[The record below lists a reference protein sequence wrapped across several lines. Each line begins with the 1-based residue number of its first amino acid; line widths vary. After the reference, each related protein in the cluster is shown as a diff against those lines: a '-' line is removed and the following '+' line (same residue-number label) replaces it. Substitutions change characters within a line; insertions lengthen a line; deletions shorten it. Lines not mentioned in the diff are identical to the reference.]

1 MEIGNNL
8 RLTCK
13 GLLRESLSKKKNIP
27 SLVNI
32 CVNKLRTIRN
42 TITCLEEKNIS
53 KNLIY
58 LIFKGSTCHELLA
71 AEKNNS
77 GIHNMFGSDTGQI
90 WDALW
95 ETAVKV
101 RYSNNEHIL
110 SKKENNENYREFF
123 IRNQEDAEK
132 KFKTHI
138 LKRSKSIGV
147 SKVKRTPNI
156 ESNKGNR
163 RTLSLHNGSN
173 SGKNST
179 SSKRS
184 INILENTP
192 IFDLHNPLFKPRNSK
207 TTALNNRSNKSSN
220 PILREYFEQKSK
232 YKSINRLSSSVNSR
246 ISSLSSSSANTTTT
260 SVKFNR
266 KPEVT
271 FKLD

>member
-1 MEIGNNL
+1 MERSNNS
-8 RLTCK
+8 RLSCK
-13 GLLRESLSKKKNIP
+13 GLLRESLSRKKSIP

-42 TITCLEEKNIS
+42 SITCLKEKNLS

-58 LIFKGSTCHELLA
+58 LIFKGSTCYELLN
-71 AEKNNS
+71 AEKNNL
-77 GIHNMFGSDTGQI
+77 GINNMFGNDTGQI
-90 WDALW
+90 WDTLW

-101 RYSNNEHIL
+101 RYNNNEQIL

-123 IRNQEDAEK
+123 IRNQEDAER

-147 SKVKRTPNI
+147 SKVKRSSNM
-156 ESNKGNR
+156 ESNKASR
-163 RTLSLHNGSN
+163 RTLSLHNGSY
-173 SGKNST
+173 SGKNNT

-192 IFDLHNPLFKPRNSK
+192 IFNSHNPLFKPRNTKITYSS
-207 TTALNNRSNKSSN
+207 NRSNKSSN
-220 PILREYFEQKSK
+220 PILREYFEQKSRCNNM
-232 YKSINRLSSSVNSR
+232 NRLSSSVNLGT
-246 ISSLSSSSANTTTT
+246 SSFSSSSVNTTTT
-260 SVKFNR
+260 SIKFNR